1 MNNEYITPKEA
12 SKITGLHPV
21 TLRRWANQ
29 GKIEHI
35 KITNGDRRYNKK
47 SLYELLNIPIENNK
61 EKVFY
66 IRSSNGNKTLLET
79 QEKLLNTKYG
89 TPDKIYKDKASG
101 LNEKRRGLKSL
112 IRDIKKDKIST
123 VYITSQD
130 RLTRFG
136 YSYILT

>member
-1 MNNEYITPKEA
+1 MTTTIVNDPIVLPSRALEDYYESVELPKNGFTIISGPQGSGKSYYVE
-12 SKITGLHPV
+12 HPV

-79 QEKLLNTKYG
+79 Q
-89 TPDKIYKDKASG
+89 
-101 LNEKRRGLKSL
+101 
-112 IRDIKKDKIST
+112 
-123 VYITSQD
+123 
-130 RLTRFG
+130 
-136 YSYILT
+136 

>member
-79 QEKLLNTKYG
+79 Q
-89 TPDKIYKDKASG
+89 
-101 LNEKRRGLKSL
+101 
-112 IRDIKKDKIST
+112 
-123 VYITSQD
+123 
-130 RLTRFG
+130 
-136 YSYILT
+136 